1 MSSSAEQLAA
11 NASWQTFARSKDLQ
25 ARIWFTL
32 GMLLIYRVGTVVPLP
47 GIDIAAFQ
55 SIFANAPGIFEQ
67 INLFAGGALERMSI
81 FMLSIFPYI
90 SASII
95 MQLMRAVFPT
105 LDQLQKEGESGRR
118 QVQQYTRYLTV
129 IIAMGQSLVIGIAL
143 QGLQTSFG
151 QSMVTEPGVVFLI
164 STTVTLT
171 AGTVFLMWLG
181 EQITARGI
189 GNGISLLIFVGI
201 VASFPAT
208 FGSLFADIRQ
218 GDFIGSALPI
228 LAVIVGAIALL
239 VLIVFVERAIRK
251 VPIIYPQRMQGGRQT
266 QAEQQFLP
274 LKLNTA
280 GVIPAIFAF
289 TLSTLP
295 LSLGQLTDS
304 SSNPVLV
311 WFSTNLAGGSPL
323 YYLFFGGMVAFFCF
337 FYTAIVF
344 NPEDTAENLRNSGAV
359 VAGGIRPGKQ
369 TAAYL
374 DFILSRLT
382 VIGAAYL
389 VFVVIVPEVARYQG
403 GINIFLGGTS
413 LLIVVSV
420 TIDTVNQVQSHL
432 VAQQYE
438 SLIQKS
444 LATQPKRRDSSR
456 RKKSRR

>member
-129 IIAMGQSLVIGIAL
+129 IIAMGQSLSLGIVL
-143 QGLQTSFG
+143 QGLQASG

>member
-55 SIFANAPGIFEQ
+55 SIFADAPGIFEQ
-67 INLFAGGALERMSI
+67 FNLFAGGALERMSI
-81 FMLSIFPYI
+81 FMLSILPYI

-129 IIAMGQSLVIGIAL
+129 IIAMGQSLSLGIVL
-143 QGLQTSFG
+143 QGLQASG

-289 TLSTLP
+289 TLSSMP
-295 LSLGQLTDS
+295 LTLGQLTDS

>member
-81 FMLSIFPYI
+81 FMLSILPYI

-105 LDQLQKEGESGRR
+105 LDRLQKEGESGRR

-129 IIAMGQSLVIGIAL
+129 IIAMGQSLSLGIVL
-143 QGLQTSFG
+143 QGLQASG

-208 FGSLFADIRQ
+208 FGSLFAEIRQ

-289 TLSTLP
+289 TLSSMP
-295 LSLGQLTDS
+295 LTLGQLTDS

>member
-55 SIFANAPGIFEQ
+55 SIFADAPGIFEQ
-67 INLFAGGALERMSI
+67 FNLFAGGALERMSI
-81 FMLSIFPYI
+81 FMLSILPYI

-105 LDQLQKEGESGRR
+105 LDRLQKEGESGRR

-129 IIAMGQSLVIGIAL
+129 IIAMGQSLSLGIVL
-143 QGLQTSFG
+143 QGLQASG

-289 TLSTLP
+289 TLSSMP
-295 LSLGQLTDS
+295 LTLGQLTDS

>member
-129 IIAMGQSLVIGIAL
+129 ILAMGQSLSLGIVL
-143 QGLQTSFG
+143 QGLQASG